1 MPMRLCVGL
10 TKKIGQPQ
18 YGSLAAS
25 CHLELEVE
33 PSLIERDASAFQER
47 VRNVF
52 AVCRREVDTELESG
66 DRRKSKCLPPAP
78 EIANRDPTKSLLRN
92 DAAKHN
98 SQGNDT
104 MTNGDFTYD
113 DGDESQPASAS
124 QLSYVCRLA
133 SRIGRAAALRVEVLA
148 QRRYGKPLVELSRFE
163 ASHLIGALRAIR
175 AGELDW
181 ETVLEEAAA

>member
-1 MPMRLCVGL
+1 MPMKLSGGL

-33 PSLIERDASAFQER
+33 RSLLERDASAFQER
-47 VRNVF
+47 VRDAF
-52 AVCRREVDTELESG
+52 AVCRREVDAELESG

-78 EIANRDPTKSLLRN
+78 EMANQDPTNSLSRN

-98 SQGNDT
+98 PQGNGT
-104 MTNGDFTYD
+104 MANGDFTS
-113 DGDESQPASAS
+113 DGHDESQPASAS
-124 QLSYVCRLA
+124 QLSYVRRLA
-133 SRIGRAAALRVEVLA
+133 SQIGRAAALRIEVLA
-148 QRRYGKPLVELSRFE
+148 RRRYGKPLVELSRLE
-163 ASHLIGALRAIR
+163 ASRLIGVLRAVK

-181 ETVLEEAAA
+181 EAILEEAAA